1 MDLHNIEKKM
11 TMKVLVVDD
20 SRFVRERLKEM
31 LSEVI
36 GVEAISQA
44 KDTPEAIEM
53 LGTLSPDLMILD
65 IEMPGRSG
73 IDLLREI
80 EKRKKPPLAIVL
92 TNHSSPQYRRACID
106 AGADFFFDKSSEFD
120 KVAQVLK
127 QLSNKGVAERKDYEE
142 SNKKAIL
149 SKTVSK
155 N

>member
-31 LSEVI
+31 LSEMI

-73 IDLLREI
+73 IE
-80 EKRKKPPLAIVL
+80 PAP
-92 TNHSSPQYRRACID
+92 
-106 AGADFFFDKSSEFD
+106 
-120 KVAQVLK
+120 
-127 QLSNKGVAERKDYEE
+127 
-142 SNKKAIL
+142 
-149 SKTVSK
+149 
-155 N
+155 